1 MRVHFAAMN
10 KKPNRIQIPA
20 RLHPDTRALLER
32 AAQDQRRSL
41 SSIIDQCVRD
51 QLQPKYGQLHPR
63 LDRFLSGVKQ

>member
-1 MRVHFAAMN
+1 MN

-41 SSIIDQCVRD
+41 SSIIDQCVHD
-51 QLQPKYGQLHPR
+51 QLQPRYGHLEPR
-63 LDRFLSGVKQ
+63 LQRFLQGVKQ